1 VGDCLLHS
9 TLQAAAGVEDPVMS
23 LRTSIC
29 AVMKSLDLYPR
40 WREARAREAF
50 HDGFRADDWQWRK
63 EWADLVRV
71 ASVPKNALEQTHVWA
86 LAHVLRRPIIVY
98 AILNIRNY
106 RDEVVDL
113 ARHQGIYLPFLLDR
127 RQCSS
132 NPLALAYIR
141 GHYLGLVGEEKEQ
154 TLGTTVLLPVM
165 SPDSQLLPVHFL
177 TDLERGNEA
186 ALIREWFCCRHVD
199 GVLCVEQHCPA
210 RADRPQACQALV
222 ARYVQDLQNRF
233 VSNIPSPEN
242 KRVARTGAAAG
253 GIGGGDGGTDEMVG
267 GGDVAASNS
276 SNSAAGACAGWVT
289 FDHGYQDEETI

>member
-1 VGDCLLHS
+1 
-9 TLQAAAGVEDPVMS
+9 MS

-71 ASVPKNALEQTHVWA
+71 AALPKSALEQTHVWA

-113 ARHQGIYLPFLLDR
+113 ARHQGIYLPSLLDKR
-127 RQCSS
+127 ECSS

-154 TLGTTVLLPVM
+154 TMGTTVLLPVM

-199 GVLCVEQHCPA
+199 RVLCVEQHCPA

-222 ARYVQDLQNRF
+222 ARYVQDLQSRF
-233 VSNIPSPEN
+233 LSKS
-242 KRVARTGAAAG
+242 ARAGAAAG
-253 GIGGGDGGTDEMVG
+253 GVGGGDAGAGEMVG
-267 GGDVAASNS
+267 GGDVAEGNS
-276 SNSAAGACAGWVT
+276 GDGAPGGCDGWVT
-289 FDHGYQDEETI
+289 FNQGDHDEETI